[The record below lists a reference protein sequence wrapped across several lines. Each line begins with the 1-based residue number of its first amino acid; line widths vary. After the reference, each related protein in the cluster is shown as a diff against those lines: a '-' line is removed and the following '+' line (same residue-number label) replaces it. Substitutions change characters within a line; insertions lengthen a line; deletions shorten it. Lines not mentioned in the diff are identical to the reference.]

1 MEVLKKPLSHIKM
14 LPGSTFLEGSSV
26 LILNISD
33 TWSDEE
39 TVTEDKFVA
48 KIDYEVDIHSGLCK
62 FHAIR

>member
-1 MEVLKKPLSHIKM
+1 M
-14 LPGSTFLEGSSV
+14 LPGSTFLEGLSV

-39 TVTEDKFVA
+39 TVTENKFEA
-48 KIDYEVDIHSGLCK
+48 KIDCEVDIHSGLCN